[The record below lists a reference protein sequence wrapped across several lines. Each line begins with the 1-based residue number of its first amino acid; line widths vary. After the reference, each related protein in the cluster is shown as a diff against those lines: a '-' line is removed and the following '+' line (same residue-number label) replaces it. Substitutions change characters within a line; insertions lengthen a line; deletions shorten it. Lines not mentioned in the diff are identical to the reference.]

1 MQLNAETSTR
11 KFSYVFKK
19 KKLVKV
25 RESLIYLLLRKSQ
38 DYHAMPCEM

>member
-1 MQLNAETSTR
+1 MLRQVQESSVMFFTKR
-11 KFSYVFKK
+11 KM
-19 KKLVKV
+19 VKV